1 MNWDRVEG
9 NWKQLSGQ
17 ARTQWGKLTDDQL
30 SATGGSMDALIGKIQ
45 EVYGIARDV
54 ATKQVRDW
62 SETLHEMN
70 LPAELDQAK
79 ARIER
84 ELDSA
89 GRTASQWATEASDTA
104 REQADQLSHR
114 IVERPLAAIGVAFA
128 VGLVLGRLVRR

>member
-17 ARTQWGKLTDDQL
+17 ARTQWSKLTDDQL

-62 SETLHEMN
+62 SETLQEMN

-89 GRTASQWATEASDTA
+89 SRTASQWATEASDTA

-114 IVERPLAAIGVAFA
+114 IAERPLAAIGIAFA

>member
-9 NWKQLSGQ
+9 NWKQLGGQ

-62 SETLHEMN
+62 SETLQEMN

-89 GRTASQWATEASDTA
+89 SRTASQWANEASDTA
-104 REQADQLSHR
+104 REQADELSHR
-114 IVERPLAAIGVAFA
+114 IAERPLAAIGIAFT
-128 VGLVLGRLVRR
+128 VGLVLGRLARR